1 MSSVPSDSSPDTA
14 TLLARAFAG
23 LSPAYFK
30 WVKTRFTQE
39 GVSFA
44 RMKLLGA
51 LHRMGPQI
59 MSGLSDELGV
69 TARNVTALVDALE
82 KEGLV
87 RRTPHDTDRRA
98 TVVELTQA
106 GAEFGCRMASG
117 RVMESIGELFRG
129 LTASEQRQLLHI
141 VTKLQGLLT
150 ERGFAVGCMGDV
162 KAEEE

>member
-1 MSSVPSDSSPDTA
+1 MSSDSPDQLDHP
-14 TLLARAFAG
+14 TLLARSFAG

-30 WVKTRFTQE
+30 WVKSRFTQE

-87 RRTPHDTDRRA
+87 RRVPHEKDRRA
-98 TVVELTQA
+98 TFLQMTK
-106 GAEFGCRMASG
+106 G
-117 RVMESIGELFRG
+117 R
-129 LTASEQRQLLHI
+129 A
-141 VTKLQGLLT
+141 KLG
-150 ERGFAVGCMGDV
+150 
-162 KAEEE
+162 